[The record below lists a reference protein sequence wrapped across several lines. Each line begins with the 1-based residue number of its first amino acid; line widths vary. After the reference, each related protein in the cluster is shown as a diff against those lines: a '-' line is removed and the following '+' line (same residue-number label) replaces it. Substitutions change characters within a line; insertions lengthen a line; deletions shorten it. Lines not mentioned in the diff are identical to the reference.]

1 MTAHSNASHLAP
13 PPSFFSGAG
22 VGGCGRVGGFGGR
35 GGGEPPP
42 PPLPPWGGGVAGAL
56 RARSPTNE
64 YIDTA
69 GLRGDRKSVIVLPP
83 LQEVHELPR
92 QSPSLKRT

>member
-1 MTAHSNASHLAP
+1 M
-13 PPSFFSGAG
+13 
-22 VGGCGRVGGFGGR
+22 GGFGGR
-35 GGGEPPP
+35 GG
-42 PPLPPWGGGVAGAL
+42 AGAL

>member
-1 MTAHSNASHLAP
+1 MPVIWRRPLPSFRGQGPVAAVGWAGSVDGGGGAASPAP
-13 PPSFFSGAG
+13 PPL
-22 VGGCGRVGGFGGR
+22 
-35 GGGEPPP
+35 GGG
-42 PPLPPWGGGVAGAL
+42 AGAL